1 LALGAALDGGFGAA
15 TGTAGFGGGGG
26 GGTNTTFFGAGIGAM
41 GADIQSSPITT
52 LPAATSTTVE

>member
-1 LALGAALDGGFGAA
+1 L
-15 TGTAGFGGGGG
+15 
-26 GGTNTTFFGAGIGAM
+26 GAGIGGM